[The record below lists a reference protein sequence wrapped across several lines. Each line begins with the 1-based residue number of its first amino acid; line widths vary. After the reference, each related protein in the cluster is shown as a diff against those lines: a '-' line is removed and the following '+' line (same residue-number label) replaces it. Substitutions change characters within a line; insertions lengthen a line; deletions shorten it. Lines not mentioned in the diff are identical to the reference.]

1 MTEEK
6 STPEVPAIDSASTD
20 SASTDSAP
28 TDSAPTGGKNTRK
41 TVLASLAGVL
51 VLVLVGLVV
60 WQGLAYREDRQVEQ
74 TREEVVDVAG
84 QQAVAMLAYNF
95 DTAED
100 QLTSASDGLTGSF
113 REDYTKL
120 INDVIVPGAQEKK
133 LTVQVTVQA
142 GGVISAEPEHA
153 SVLLY
158 LNQITTSADAPEAK
172 TSGSRVKIGLDKVDG
187 RWLVN
192 NLEPV

>member
-1 MTEEK
+1 MTE
-6 STPEVPAIDSASTD
+6 DM
-20 SASTDSAP
+20 
-28 TDSAPTGGKNTRK
+28 NTKK
-41 TVLASLAGVL
+41 TILASIAGVL
-51 VLVLVGLVV
+51 ALVLVGLVV
-60 WQGLAYREDRQVEQ
+60 WQGLEYRRDRQVEQ
-74 TREEVVDVAG
+74 AREEVVDAASE
-84 QQAVAMLAYNF
+84 QAVAMLAYNF
-95 DTAED
+95 DTAKD
-100 QLTSASDGLTGSF
+100 QLAGAADGLTGSF
-113 REDYTKL
+113 REDYTNL
-120 INDVIVPGAQEKK
+120 INDVIVPGAEEKK

-172 TSGSRVKIGLDKVDG
+172 TSGSRVRIGLDKVDD